1 MLENDNAEI
10 ARLTNERDQ
19 IRSRAKEIAR
29 RLHILRMRKRRATN
43 AVVPLSI
50 EELLGNLEK

>member
-19 IRSRAKEIAR
+19 LRSRIKEIAH

-43 AVVPLSI
+43 AEVPFSI
-50 EELLGNLEK
+50 EEFLGNLEK